1 MKKKASD
8 KQKILVVGD
17 DPDMRIFFAT
27 ILETGGFQAI
37 VAKNGTQGLE
47 KVKSQKPVFIIIDV
61 PMSGNGGMKMYQCLK
76 QDKNLSCIP
85 VIMVSSIDKQTFI
98 NFQKIKGVRLGKD
111 ITVPEAFL
119 EKPPEAAEVLGL
131 IKSSLSRSINH
142 NE

>member
-1 MKKKASD
+1 MKKASD
-8 KQKILVVGD
+8 KQKILVVDD

-27 ILETGGFQAI
+27 ILKTGGFHPV
-37 VAKNGTQGLE
+37 VAKNGIEGLE
-47 KVKSQKPVFIIIDV
+47 KVISQKPVFIIIDV
-61 PMSGNGGMKMYQCLK
+61 PMSGNGGMKMYRCLK

-85 VIMVSSIDKQTFI
+85 VIMVSSIDKLTFI
-98 NFQKIKGVRLGKD
+98 NYQKTKGIRLGQD

-131 IKSSLSRSINH
+131 IKSVLSRSMNH